1 MKFLYKIYSGYDG
14 FRPAVMPDRI
24 HNHRLRLGWKHYI
37 DVVEKGWECWI
48 YFHGPH
54 KFDNG
59 VYAKGFVDSIDLDQE
74 GGRSSYT

>member
-37 DVVEKGWECWI
+37 DVVEKG
-48 YFHGPH
+48 
-54 KFDNG
+54 
-59 VYAKGFVDSIDLDQE
+59 
-74 GGRSSYT
+74 